1 MMTGARVRVLEY
13 DDRCKGKGMLECDNR
28 WQSNFTEDCVGDVE
42 RYISVV

>member
-1 MMTGARVRVLEY
+1 MTGVRVRV
-13 DDRCKGKGMLECDNR
+13 LECDNR